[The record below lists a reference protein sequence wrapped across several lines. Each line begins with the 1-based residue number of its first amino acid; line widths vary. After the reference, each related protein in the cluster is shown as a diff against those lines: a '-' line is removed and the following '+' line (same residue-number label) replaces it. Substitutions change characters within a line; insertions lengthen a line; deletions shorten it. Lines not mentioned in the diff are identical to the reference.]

1 MKATLLDY
9 RLIDNIKWDGIDHTD
24 YPDYSDA
31 IIMSADYDGR
41 PMTEE
46 EIEDLDRDWVR
57 QKLMDYIF

>member
-1 MKATLLDY
+1 MKATLLNY

-24 YPDYSDA
+24 HPDYCDA
-31 IIMSADYDGR
+31 YIVSADYDGR

-46 EIEDLDRDWVR
+46 EIEDLDRDWVY